1 VDIRVLLVLAVAALV
16 MWALAGGALREP
28 ERHPEVSSAA
38 PVITSI
44 EFPKEIEADGE
55 DVTGT
60 VEFFDPDGDII
71 EARFEVVEAVLFE
84 SFSFNPQVE
93 GVKEGEFE
101 FVVFSFI
108 PQRITL
114 RVTLVDRA
122 GHESRPVEFTFEAL
136 ASF

>member
-1 VDIRVLLVLAVAALV
+1 MHGPEGPPEAPS
-16 MWALAGGALREP
+16 GAPL
-28 ERHPEVSSAA
+28 
-38 PVITSI
+38 ITSI

-55 DVTGT
+55 DVTGII
-60 VEFFDPDGDII
+60 EFFDPDGDIV

-84 SFSFNPQVE
+84 SFSFDPQIE
-93 GVKEGEFE
+93 GQREGRFA

-122 GHESRPVEFTFEAL
+122 GHESQPVEFTFEAL